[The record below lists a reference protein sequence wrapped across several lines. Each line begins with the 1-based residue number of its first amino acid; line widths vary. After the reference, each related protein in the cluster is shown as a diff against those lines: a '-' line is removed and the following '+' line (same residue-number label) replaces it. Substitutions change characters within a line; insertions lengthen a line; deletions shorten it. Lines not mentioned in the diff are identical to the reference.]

1 MSTIGAMVSWFVFG
15 LVAGAIA
22 RLLVPGRQSMG
33 LIATMVLGVIGSFA
47 GGFLHSVFRGGD
59 MLQPSG
65 MLMSIVGAILVLVV
79 ALSMSESR
87 SPR

>member
-1 MSTIGAMVSWFVFG
+1 MGTLWAMLTWLVFG

-65 MLMSIVGAILVLVV
+65 MLMSVVGAILVLVL
-79 ALSMSESR
+79 ALSMSTSR
-87 SPR
+87 SPQ

>member
-1 MSTIGAMVSWFVFG
+1 MSTIGAMLSWMVFG

-33 LIATMVLGVIGSFA
+33 LIATMILGVIGSFA

-65 MLMSIVGAILVLVV
+65 MLMSIVGAIVVLAL
-79 ALSMSESR
+79 ALSMSASR
-87 SPR
+87 TPR